1 MTRQSLLKKLRN
13 TNHRLTREPKM
24 GKVKSWLMDMQS
36 DAHDMSVAEFKNKW
50 GEQYMPLY
58 YNEHNL
64 DNPRSWVLCDEPC
77 CRCNNP
83 EEDSI

>member
-1 MTRQSLLKKLRN
+1 
-13 TNHRLTREPKM
+13 M

-36 DAHDMSVAEFKNKW
+36 DAHDMSVAEFKNK
-50 GEQYMPLY
+50 

-77 CRCNNP
+77 CRCNNH